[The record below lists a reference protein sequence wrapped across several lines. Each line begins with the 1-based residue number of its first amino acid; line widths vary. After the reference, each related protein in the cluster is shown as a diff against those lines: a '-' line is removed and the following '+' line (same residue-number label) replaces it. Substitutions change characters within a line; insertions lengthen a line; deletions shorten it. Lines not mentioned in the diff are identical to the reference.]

1 LAAGVISIEL
11 YIYWR
16 VLPADAQAACQALR
30 AWQLAIEAQ
39 VPGLQ
44 ARLLKR
50 ADAAAGD
57 ATLMETYTLAG
68 GIGPALQQEI
78 VDGGDTVSSP
88 WRRGPRHVEL
98 FTEPA

>member
-1 LAAGVISIEL
+1 MYIEL

-16 VLPADAQAACQALR
+16 VLPADAPAASQALR
-30 AWQLAIEAQ
+30 TWQLALLAQ

-50 ADAAAGD
+50 ADTAAGE

-68 GIGPALQQEI
+68 GIGPALQQQI
-78 VDGGDTVSSP
+78 VDGGETVSSA
-88 WRRGPRHVEL
+88 WRRGPRHVEV

>member
-1 LAAGVISIEL
+1 MYIEL

-16 VLPADAQAACQALR
+16 VLSVDAQAATQALR
-30 AWQLAIEAQ
+30 IWQQALEAR

-50 ADAAAGD
+50 ADSDAGD
-57 ATLMETYTLAG
+57 ATLMEIYTLVG
-68 GIGPALQQEI
+68 GVGPALQQEI
-78 VDGGDTVSSP
+78 IDGGNTASSP
-88 WRRGPRHVEL
+88 WRRGPRHVEM